1 MSRPAPARPHA
12 SASSPVPACAGEDA
26 TLVDVIDRLLA
37 RGVVVRGEL
46 WLTVADVELVYV
58 GAQIVLAS
66 PEAIRGSWSAGR

>member
-1 MSRPAPARPHA
+1 MSHAASPAPAA
-12 SASSPVPACAGEDA
+12 TCVGEDA
-26 TLVDVIDRLLA
+26 ALVDVIDRLLA

-66 PEAIRGSWSAGR
+66 PEAVRASWSAGR